1 MIGTK
6 LIILAYHE
14 LDFTMEDR
22 NTIYWHHT
30 VAKYS
35 KIKPNNI
42 LHKFIPGLG
51 LMEQFVIP
59 ATLIF

>member
-30 VAKYS
+30 VPKYS
-35 KIKPNNI
+35 TNKPNNI
-42 LHKFIPGLG
+42 LPNLIPGLG